1 MSEVSRIIDQ
11 LQRAYQGPAWH
22 GPALSQVLAGVSAET
37 AAARPLPQAHTIW
50 EIVAHVTVWVAVV
63 TRRLKGEQIPTLP
76 PERDWPEVSAS
87 DGVAWRDTLDQLA
100 GAQRDL
106 VGEARK
112 IPDSRLSDQILGD
125 IPYSIYTMLH
135 GVVQH
140 NLYHAGQIAL
150 LKRISQQ

>member
-22 GPALSQVLAGVSAET
+22 GPALSEVLAGVSAET

-50 EIVAHVTVWVAVV
+50 EIVAHITVWIAVV
-63 TRRLKGEQIPTLP
+63 TRRLKGEQIPTLR
-76 PERDWPEVSAS
+76 PERDWPAVKAS
-87 DGVAWRDTLDQLA
+87 NSHAWREILDQLA
-100 GAQRDL
+100 VAQRDL
-106 VGEARK
+106 IEEVRK
-112 IPDSRLSDQILGD
+112 IPDNRLSDELIGD
-125 IPYSIYTMLH
+125 VPYTIYTTLH

-150 LKRISQQ
+150 LKRVSHQ

>member
-1 MSEVSRIIDQ
+1 MSEVSRVIDQ

-22 GPALSQVLAGVSAET
+22 GPDLSQVLAGVSAET

-100 GAQRDL
+100 GAQWDL
-106 VGEARK
+106 VEEAGK
-112 IPDSRLSDQILGD
+112 SLIAVYQIKSSAIFLIPSTPCCTAL
-125 IPYSIYTMLH
+125 YSITF
-135 GVVQH
+135 
-140 NLYHAGQIAL
+140 ITPD
-150 LKRISQQ
+150 RWPS